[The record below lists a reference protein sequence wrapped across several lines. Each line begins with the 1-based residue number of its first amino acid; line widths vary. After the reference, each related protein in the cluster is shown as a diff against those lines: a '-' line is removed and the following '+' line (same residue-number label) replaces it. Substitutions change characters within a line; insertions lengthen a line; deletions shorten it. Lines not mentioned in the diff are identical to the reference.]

1 MDQSTSPELESV
13 MAAGMSA
20 EETARAA
27 DEMWAGR
34 NDPDLLTG
42 EVVELEGS
50 SSPTSSVVVSVR
62 LNSKELGEI
71 ERAANAAGMGIST
84 YMKHAAMTT
93 ARDSSRISRAEVLD
107 QLAAMGARISEAVA
121 AVTDSVSARPVKRQR
136 TSRRTNDRGSAPVI
150 AGAKPR
156 RS

>member
-1 MDQSTSPELESV
+1 MESV

-27 DEMWAGR
+27 EEMWAAR

-42 EVVELEGS
+42 EIVELEGS

-62 LNSKELGEI
+62 LNSNELGEI
-71 ERAANAAGMGIST
+71 ERAADAAGMKLST
-84 YMKHAAMTT
+84 YVKHATLTT
-93 ARDSSRISRAEVLD
+93 ARDSSQISRAEVLEKLD
-107 QLAAMGARISEAVA
+107 AMGARISEAVA
-121 AVTDSVSARPVKRQR
+121 TVTDSVSARPVKRQR
-136 TSRRTNDRGSAPVI
+136 TSPKTDSSVT
-150 AGAKPR
+150 AGTEPR

>member
-1 MDQSTSPELESV
+1 
-13 MAAGMSA
+13 MAKSE

-27 DEMWAGR
+27 AEMWAAR

-42 EVVELEGS
+42 EIVELEGS

-71 ERAANAAGMGIST
+71 EGAADAAGMGIST

-107 QLAAMGARISEAVA
+107 QLDAMGERVA
-121 AVTDSVSARPVKRQR
+121 KALAQVRKSVVTAS
-136 TSRRTNDRGSAPVI
+136 TSRS
-150 AGAKPR
+150 

>member
-1 MDQSTSPELESV
+1 METL
-13 MAAGMSA
+13 MAKSE

-27 DEMWAGR
+27 AEMWAAR

-42 EVVELEGS
+42 EIVELEGS

-71 ERAANAAGMGIST
+71 EGAADAAGMGIST

-107 QLAAMGARISEAVA
+107 QLDAMGERVA
-121 AVTDSVSARPVKRQR
+121 KALAQVRKSVVTAS
-136 TSRRTNDRGSAPVI
+136 TSRS
-150 AGAKPR
+150 